1 MSHQFKPGDLAL
13 VIAGGFLGRAVELI
27 RFVLPGET
35 VVSPTGKI
43 YEFRPKAGVGGWL
56 CASDAEMVIKHEKNL
71 MPLHGEFTP
80 EQQKTKEAEPC
91 A

>member
-13 VIAGGFLGRAVELI
+13 VIAGRFLGQAVELI
-27 RFVLPGET
+27 RFVQPGER

-56 CASDAEMVIKHEKNL
+56 CASDSAMVIKHEKNL
-71 MPLHGEFTP
+71 MPLRGDFVP
-80 EQQKTKEAEPC
+80 EQQKAKEVEEC
-91 A
+91 

>member
-13 VIAGGFLGRAVELI
+13 VIAGGFLGQAVELI
-27 RFVLPGET
+27 RFIQPGET
-35 VVSPTGKI
+35 VVSPAGKI

-56 CASDAEMVIKHEKNL
+56 CSSDAEMVVKHAKNL
-71 MPLHGEFTP
+71 MPMRGDFAP
-80 EQQKTKEAEPC
+80 VQQKERAVS